1 MIRFPF
7 CTQER
12 SPNEKTGSRA
22 IRTYRP
28 RASGF
33 SLVEMLIA
41 MTLLAIIVSV
51 FLILGVQMTSMTS
64 QARLRDQAVTIAQSE
79 IESRRANPNTLSTTL
94 YTTSVPVLYG
104 NRTINLTKTVSISS
118 STPSNNLFRVL
129 VTVTSSQVAAVSMET
144 YILKE

>member
-1 MIRFPF
+1 MK
-7 CTQER
+7 R
-12 SPNEKTGSRA
+12 STEGQTECPARH
-22 IRTYRP
+22 
-28 RASGF
+28 RASGENASFILGTGIAGF

-79 IESRRANPNTLSTTL
+79 IESRRADPNTLSTTY
-94 YTTSVPVLYG
+94 YTTSVPVVYG
-104 NRTINLTKTVSISS
+104 NRAINLTKTVSISS
-118 STPSNNLFRVL
+118 STPTNLFKVL
-129 VTVTSSQVAAVSMET
+129 VTVTSSLVATVTMET